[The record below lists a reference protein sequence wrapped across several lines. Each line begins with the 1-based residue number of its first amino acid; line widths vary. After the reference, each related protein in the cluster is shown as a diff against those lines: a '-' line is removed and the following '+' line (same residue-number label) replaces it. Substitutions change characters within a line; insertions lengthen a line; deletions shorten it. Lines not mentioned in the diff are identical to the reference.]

1 MIQVPNEFDSK
12 ATQILSESKGV
23 SKTLDLPIGVSRV
36 QLVSASS
43 VKPRSIR
50 WLWNDWLAAGKLHI
64 LGGAAGTGKTTI
76 ALSVAAAVSSGG
88 VWADGSRAS
97 KGRVVIWSSEDSPED
112 TLIPRL
118 IQCSADC
125 EHISIVG
132 DVMEPDGKRAFD
144 PGSDMPQLR
153 QAISLLGGVDLLIVD
168 PIVSAVTGNDHKN
181 SAVRRGLQPLVD
193 LAQELDC
200 AVLGVTHFSKNTI
213 GRSPLERI
221 TGSLAFGA
229 LARLVWV
236 TAKSDDVTDKRL
248 LLKAKSNICSDEG
261 GFEYEILHAELPDY
275 PGIAASCVR
284 WGEPV
289 EGPARALLDM
299 VETPDS
305 EDRGSALSEAE
316 DFLVRFLAQ
325 GTVSSKVVVEEAKSL
340 GIALAT
346 LRRASKRLGV
356 RSEKL
361 GMTNGWGWTLA
372 PKMPSEP
379 EDAQQ
384 KRVSTFLN
392 TEQLQRSVLSEAE
405 KA

>member
-1 MIQVPNEFDSK
+1 MINVPHEFDSK
-12 ATQILSESKGV
+12 ATQILGESKSV
-23 SKTLDLPIGVSRV
+23 SKTLDLPIDVSRV

-50 WLWNDWLAAGKLHI
+50 WLWTDWLAAGKLHI

-76 ALSVAAAVSSGG
+76 ALSVAATLSAGG

-118 IQCSADC
+118 IQCCADC
-125 EHISIVG
+125 EFISIVG
-132 DVMEPDGKRAFD
+132 HVVEPDGKRAFD

-153 QAISLLGGVDLLIVD
+153 QAISLLGHVDLLIVD

-181 SAVRRGLQPLVD
+181 SEVRRGLQPLVD
-193 LAQELDC
+193 LAQELEC
-200 AVLGVTHFSKNTI
+200 AVLGVTHFSKNTS

-236 TAKSDDVTDKRL
+236 TAKSDDATDKRL
-248 LLKAKSNICSDEG
+248 LLKAKSNICSDDG

-275 PGIAASCVR
+275 PGIAATCVR

-289 EGPARALLDM
+289 EGSARALLDL
-299 VETPDS
+299 VETPES
-305 EDRGSALSEAE
+305 EDRGSAAADAE

-325 GTVSSKVVVEEAKSL
+325 GTVSSKVVVEKAKSL

-356 RSEKL
+356 RSIKL
-361 GMTNGWGWTLA
+361 GMAQGWGWTLE
-372 PKMPSEP
+372 PKMP
-379 EDAQQ
+379 
-384 KRVSTFLN
+384 N
-392 TEQLQRSVLSEAE
+392 EAE
-405 KA
+405 DTHEDL